1 MSFDISLRTIALSY
15 IGLSLVAVYISKGL
29 LRRSTRQGMSRNAK
43 DLDGCLNHSILNG
56 APATDQM
63 QRLLWKNGKIPHV
76 AVIGA
81 GVAGLR
87 CADVLIQ
94 AGFNVTIYE
103 ARNRMGG
110 RVHQVKSAGH
120 LVDLGPN
127 WVHGNVKSNPISKLA
142 GKTKTVLHEW
152 DSRQAVIDSEGHQMD
167 DAEAAAYSEIVWEIV
182 AKAFQYSDDYFSSID
197 PQKSLMDYFKEE
209 VPKIESDPAKIAEL
223 LKMAQRW
230 GAFVGDPIERQS
242 LKFFFLEETIEDKNA
257 FIAGTYQRILEEIAA
272 NALAHAKIHLGT
284 EIQHIET
291 RVSPNQGEV
300 DDELEPKVSIYTAS
314 GSSQEFDEVVVTAP
328 LGWLKA
334 QKKVAFTPSLPPRLS
349 EAIDN
354 ISYGHLEKC
363 YVTFPSVFWHGNSN
377 SDKTAAQFN
386 LADVTN
392 GTTPESPQIPNGTST
407 TSRTEPYPSF
417 IHFQSPAYVPHPP
430 DLAWNQEC
438 ISLAD
443 LPGQN
448 AHPTLLFYLFG
459 PCATAMVDLIA
470 SLPPHSPAYN
480 SALTDFFEPFYSKL
494 PHYSPTNPAS
504 KPVAFLATQWQR
516 DPFAGHGS
524 YTNYQVGLEAGDV
537 DIETMRHGCPERALW
552 FAGEHTAP
560 FIALGTTT
568 GAYWAG
574 EGVARR
580 ICRAYGVAVPAEVEI
595 EIEMVGD
602 DGVEDDNVVE
612 VRLNGVEN
620 GMRPDVANL
629 NGIAL

>member
-15 IGLSLVAVYISKGL
+15 IGLSLAAFYISKGL
-29 LRRSTRQGMSRNAK
+29 LRRLSRQGMSRNAK
-43 DLDGCLNHSILNG
+43 DLDGCLNHSVLNG
-56 APATDQM
+56 TPAIDQM
-63 QRLLWKNGKIPHV
+63 QRLLWMGSKVPHI

-81 GVAGLR
+81 GIAGLR

-94 AGFNVTIYE
+94 AGFTVTIYE

-142 GKTKTVLHEW
+142 SKTKTVLHER

-167 DAEAAAYSEIVWEIV
+167 DAEVTAYSDIVWEIV
-182 AKAFQYSDDYFSSID
+182 AKAFQYSDDCFNSID

-209 VPKIESDPAKIAEL
+209 VPKRESDPAKIAEL

-242 LKFFFLEETIEDKNA
+242 LKFFFLEETIEGTNA
-257 FIAGTYQRILEEIAA
+257 FIADTYQRILQEIAA
-272 NALAHAKIHLGT
+272 NALAHAKIHLDT

-291 RVSPNQGEV
+291 RISPNQGTV
-300 DDELEPKVSIYTAS
+300 NNELETKVSIHTAS
-314 GSSQEFDEVVVTAP
+314 GLSQEFDEVVVTAP

-334 QKKVAFTPSLPPRLS
+334 QKKMAFTPSLPPRLS

-363 YVTFPSVFWHGNSN
+363 YVTFPSAFWHGNSD
-377 SDKTAAQFN
+377 SDKTATQFN
-386 LADVTN
+386 LSDITN
-392 GTTPESPQIPNGTST
+392 GTTPENPPTLNGTST
-407 TSRTEPYPSF
+407 TGRTEPYPSF
-417 IHFQSPAYVPHPP
+417 IYFQSPTYVPHPP

-443 LPGQN
+443 LPGRN

-480 SALTDFFEPFYSKL
+480 SVLTHFFEPFYSKL
-494 PHYSPTNPAS
+494 PHYSPTSLAS

-580 ICRAYGVAVPAEVEI
+580 ICRAYGVAVPVEA

-602 DGVEDDNVVE
+602 DGVE
-612 VRLNGVEN
+612 N
-620 GMRPDVANL
+620 GMRPDVVNL
-629 NGIAL
+629 NGLAL

>member
-1 MSFDISLRTIALSY
+1 
-15 IGLSLVAVYISKGL
+15 
-29 LRRSTRQGMSRNAK
+29 MSRNSK
-43 DLDGCLNHSILNG
+43 DLDGCLNHSVLNG
-56 APATDQM
+56 TLATDQM
-63 QRLLWKNGKIPHV
+63 QRLLWNRGKVPHI

-81 GVAGLR
+81 GLAGLR

-103 ARNRMGG
+103 ARNRLGG
-110 RVHQVKSAGH
+110 RVHQVKSAGR

-127 WVHGNVKSNPISKLA
+127 WVHGNVKSNPISRLA

-152 DSRQAVIDSEGHQMD
+152 GGCRAVIDSEGHRID
-167 DAEAAAYSEIVWEIV
+167 DAEATAYSEIVWEIV
-182 AKAFQYSDDYFSSID
+182 AKAFQYSDDCSGSID

-209 VPKIESDPAKIAEL
+209 VPKRESDPAKIAEL

-242 LKFFFLEETIEDKNA
+242 LKFFFLEETIDGNA
-257 FIAGTYQRILEEIAA
+257 FIASTYQRILQEIAA
-272 NALAHAKIHLGT
+272 NALAHATVHFDT
-284 EIQHIET
+284 EIRRIET
-291 RVSPNQGEV
+291 RKSPNQGKGKVNGLEGTHCQSASEL
-300 DDELEPKVSIYTAS
+300 DELKVSIHTAS
-314 GSSQEFDEVVVTAP
+314 GLSQEFDEVVVTAP

-334 QKKVAFTPSLPPRLS
+334 YKKTAFTPSLPPRLS
-349 EAIDN
+349 EAMGN

-363 YVTFPSVFWHGNSN
+363 YVTFPSAFWHGNSN
-377 SDKTAAQFN
+377 SDKTAATQFN
-386 LADVTN
+386 FSDITN
-392 GTTPESPQIPNGTST
+392 GTTPQSPQIPNGTST
-407 TSRTEPYPSF
+407 TSRTEPYPSS
-417 IHFQSPAYVPHPP
+417 IHFQSPNYVPHPP

-443 LPGQN
+443 LPDPT

-459 PCATAMVDLIA
+459 PCATAMVDLTA
-470 SLPPHSPAYN
+470 SLPPYSPAYN
-480 SALTDFFEPFYSKL
+480 AALTHFFEPFYSKL

-504 KPVAFLATQWQR
+504 KPIAFLATQWQR
-516 DPFAGHGS
+516 DPFAGYGS

-580 ICRAYGVAVPAEVEI
+580 ICRAYGVAVPI
-595 EIEMVGD
+595 EIEGD
-602 DGVEDDNVVE
+602 DGEDEEEDAEEAKPKVVVE
-612 VRLNGVEN
+612 SGTRL
-620 GMRPDVANL
+620 DAANL
-629 NGIAL
+629 NGFVL

>member
-15 IGLSLVAVYISKGL
+15 IGLSLAAFYISKGL
-29 LRRSTRQGMSRNAK
+29 LRRLSRQGMSRNAK
-43 DLDGCLNHSILNG
+43 DLDGCLNHSVLNG
-56 APATDQM
+56 TPAIDQM
-63 QRLLWKNGKIPHV
+63 QRLLWMGSKVPHI

-81 GVAGLR
+81 GIAGLR

-94 AGFNVTIYE
+94 AGFTVTIYE

-142 GKTKTVLHEW
+142 SKTKTVLHER

-167 DAEAAAYSEIVWEIV
+167 DAEVTAYSDIVWEIV
-182 AKAFQYSDDYFSSID
+182 AKAFQYSDDCFNSID

-209 VPKIESDPAKIAEL
+209 VPKRESDPAKIAEL

-242 LKFFFLEETIEDKNA
+242 LKFFFLEETIEGTNA
-257 FIAGTYQRILEEIAA
+257 FIADTYQRILQEIAA
-272 NALAHAKIHLGT
+272 NALAHAKIHLDT
-284 EIQHIET
+284 EIRHIET
-291 RVSPNQGEV
+291 RISPNQGTV
-300 DDELEPKVSIYTAS
+300 NNELETKVSIHTAS
-314 GSSQEFDEVVVTAP
+314 GLSQEFDEVVVTAP

-334 QKKVAFTPSLPPRLS
+334 QKKMAFTPSLPPRLS

-363 YVTFPSVFWHGNSN
+363 YVTFPSAFWHGNSD
-377 SDKTAAQFN
+377 SDKTATQFN
-386 LADVTN
+386 LSDITN
-392 GTTPESPQIPNGTST
+392 GTTPENPQTLNGTST

-417 IHFQSPAYVPHPP
+417 IYFQSPTYVPHPP

-443 LPGQN
+443 LPGRN

-480 SALTDFFEPFYSKL
+480 SVLTHFFEPFYSKL
-494 PHYSPTNPAS
+494 PHYSPTSLAS

-580 ICRAYGVAVPAEVEI
+580 ICRAYGVAVPVEA

-602 DGVEDDNVVE
+602 DGVE
-612 VRLNGVEN
+612 N
-620 GMRPDVANL
+620 GMRPDVVNL
-629 NGIAL
+629 NGLAL

>member
-1 MSFDISLRTIALSY
+1 
-15 IGLSLVAVYISKGL
+15 
-29 LRRSTRQGMSRNAK
+29 MSRNAK
-43 DLDGCLNHSILNG
+43 DLDGCLNHSVLNG
-56 APATDQM
+56 TPAIDQM
-63 QRLLWKNGKIPHV
+63 QRLLWMGSKVPHI

-81 GVAGLR
+81 GIAGLR

-94 AGFNVTIYE
+94 AGFTVTIYE

-142 GKTKTVLHEW
+142 SKTKTVLHER

-167 DAEAAAYSEIVWEIV
+167 DAEVTAYSDIVWEIV
-182 AKAFQYSDDYFSSID
+182 AKAFQYSDDCFNSID

-209 VPKIESDPAKIAEL
+209 VPKRESDPAKIAEL

-242 LKFFFLEETIEDKNA
+242 LKFFFLEETIEGTNA
-257 FIAGTYQRILEEIAA
+257 FIADTYQRILQEIAA
-272 NALAHAKIHLGT
+272 NALAHAKIHLDT
-284 EIQHIET
+284 EIRHIET
-291 RVSPNQGEV
+291 RISPNQGTV
-300 DDELEPKVSIYTAS
+300 NNELETKVSIHTAS
-314 GSSQEFDEVVVTAP
+314 GLSQEFDEVVVTAP

-334 QKKVAFTPSLPPRLS
+334 QKKMAFTPSLPPRLS

-363 YVTFPSVFWHGNSN
+363 YVTFPSAFWHGNSD
-377 SDKTAAQFN
+377 SDKTATQFN
-386 LADVTN
+386 LSDITN
-392 GTTPESPQIPNGTST
+392 GTTPENPQTLNGTST

-417 IHFQSPAYVPHPP
+417 IYFQSPTYVPHPP

-443 LPGQN
+443 LPGRN

-480 SALTDFFEPFYSKL
+480 SVLTHFFEPFYSKL
-494 PHYSPTNPAS
+494 PHYSPTSLAS

-580 ICRAYGVAVPAEVEI
+580 ICRAYGVAVPVEA

-602 DGVEDDNVVE
+602 DGVE
-612 VRLNGVEN
+612 N
-620 GMRPDVANL
+620 GMRPDVVNL
-629 NGIAL
+629 NGLAL

>member
-1 MSFDISLRTIALSY
+1 
-15 IGLSLVAVYISKGL
+15 
-29 LRRSTRQGMSRNAK
+29 MSRNSK
-43 DLDGCLNHSILNG
+43 DLDGCLNHSALNG
-56 APATDQM
+56 TPTTDQM
-63 QRLLWKNGKIPHV
+63 QRLLWNSGKVPHI

-87 CADVLIQ
+87 CADVLIE

-110 RVHQVKSAGH
+110 RVHQVKSAGR

-127 WVHGNVKSNPISKLA
+127 WVHGNVESNPISKLA
-142 GKTKTVLHEW
+142 SKTKTVLHEW
-152 DSRQAVIDSEGHQMD
+152 EGRQVVIDSEGHLMD
-167 DAEAAAYSEIVWEIV
+167 DAEATAYSEIVWEIV
-182 AKAFQYSDDYFSSID
+182 AKAFQYSNDCSSSID
-197 PQKSLMDYFKEE
+197 AQKSLMDYFKEE
-209 VPKIESDPAKIAEL
+209 VPKRESDPVKIAEL

-242 LKFFFLEETIEDKNA
+242 LKFFFLEETIDGENA
-257 FIAGTYQRILEEIAA
+257 FIASTYQRILQEIAA
-272 NALAHAKIHLGT
+272 NALAHAKIHFGT
-284 EIQHIET
+284 EIQRIET
-291 RVSPNQGEV
+291 RKSPNQGKVNNELE
-300 DDELEPKVSIYTAS
+300 DTQRRSAGELDELKVSIHTAS
-314 GSSQEFDEVVVTAP
+314 GLLQEFDEVVVTAP

-334 QKKVAFTPSLPPRLS
+334 HKKMAFTPPLPPRLS

-363 YVTFPSVFWHGNSN
+363 YVTFPSAFWHGNSN
-377 SDKTAAQFN
+377 FDKSATQLNLSDII
-386 LADVTN
+386 TN
-392 GTTPESPQIPNGTST
+392 GTTPASAQTPNGTST
-407 TSRTEPYPSF
+407 TSPTEPYLSSV
-417 IHFQSPAYVPHPP
+417 HFQSPTYVPHPR

-438 ISLAD
+438 FSLAD
-443 LPGQN
+443 LPGLT

-470 SLPPHSPAYN
+470 SLLPHSPAYN
-480 SALTDFFEPFYSKL
+480 TALTHFFEPFYSKL
-494 PHYSPTNPAS
+494 PYYSPTNPACQ
-504 KPVAFLATQWQR
+504 PIAFLTTQWQR

-524 YTNYQVGLEAGDV
+524 YTNYQIGLEAGDV

-580 ICRAYGVAVPAEVEI
+580 ICRAYGVAVPVETEI
-595 EIEMVGD
+595 EIEGD
-602 DGVEDDNVVE
+602 HRKEDEDVVE
-612 VRLNGVEN
+612 ARPKVVVEN
-620 GMRPDVANL
+620 GTSPDVANL
-629 NGIAL
+629 NGHAL

>member
-1 MSFDISLRTIALSY
+1 
-15 IGLSLVAVYISKGL
+15 
-29 LRRSTRQGMSRNAK
+29 MSRNAK
-43 DLDGCLNHSILNG
+43 DLDGCLNHSVLNG
-56 APATDQM
+56 TLATDQM
-63 QRLLWKNGKIPHV
+63 QRLLWKSSKVPHI

-94 AGFNVTIYE
+94 AGFNVTVYE
-103 ARNRMGG
+103 ARNRIGG

-127 WVHGNVKSNPISKLA
+127 WVHGNVESNPISRLA
-142 GKTKTVLHEW
+142 AKTKTVLHEW
-152 DSRQAVIDSEGHQMD
+152 DDRQAVIDSDGHPMD
-167 DAEAAAYSEIVWEIV
+167 DAEASAYSEIVWEIV
-182 AKAFQYSDDYFSSID
+182 AKAFQYSDDCFGSID

-209 VPKIESDPAKIAEL
+209 VPKRESDPAKIAEL

-230 GAFVGDPIERQS
+230 GAFIGDPIERQS
-242 LKFFFLEETIEDKNA
+242 LKFFFLEETIEGENA
-257 FIAGTYQRILEEIAA
+257 FIAGTYQRILQEIAA
-272 NALAHAKIHLGT
+272 NALARAQILLDT
-284 EIQHIET
+284 EVQHIET
-291 RVSPNQGEV
+291 RLLPNPSKANNELEGTQRWSAGE
-300 DDELEPKVSIYTAS
+300 LAEPKVLIHTAS
-314 GSSQEFDEVVVTAP
+314 GLPREFDEVVVTAP
-328 LGWLKA
+328 LGWLK
-334 QKKVAFTPSLPPRLS
+334 QHKKLAFTPPLPLRLS
-349 EAIDN
+349 AAIDN

-363 YVTFPSVFWHGNSN
+363 YVTFPSAFWHGNSH
-377 SDKTAAQFN
+377 SDNNTTQSNPSKIA
-386 LADVTN
+386 N
-392 GTTPESPQIPNGTST
+392 GTAPQSPQAPNGTSI
-407 TSRTEPYPSF
+407 TSRSEPYPSF

-443 LPGQN
+443 LPGPT

-470 SLPPHSPAYN
+470 SLQPHSPAYN
-480 SALTDFFEPFYSKL
+480 TALTHFFEPFYSKL
-494 PHYSPTNPAS
+494 PHYSPTNSTS
-504 KPVAFLATQWQR
+504 KPIAFLATQWQR

-580 ICRAYGVAVPAEVEI
+580 ICRAYGVTMPVEIEGEIEI
-595 EIEMVGD
+595 EIEMVED
-602 DGVEDDNVVE
+602 DGVEDEDAVE
-612 VRLNGVEN
+612 VT
-620 GMRPDVANL
+620 PDGANL